1 MPTGIFPRRVNRHAV
16 IQPLDQSYRI
26 IPLTRGQNA
35 LVDSTDYKWL
45 MQWHWRAAWNSHTKS
60 FYAGR
65 GFRIG
70 EKQKTISMHRTIL
83 GCSEREFVDHINHD
97 TLDNRRENLRAATP
111 HQSSF
116 NRQKHA
122 DNRSGFKGIRKNWNK
137 WQAVIVI
144 GRKTLCLGSFESK
157 LEAADAYDE
166 AAKKFHREFAS
177 LNFPPSEDEL

>member
-35 LVDSTDYKWL
+35 LVDST
-45 MQWHWRAAWNSHTKS
+45 
-60 FYAGR
+60 
-65 GFRIG
+65 
-70 EKQKTISMHRTIL
+70 
-83 GCSEREFVDHINHD
+83 
-97 TLDNRRENLRAATP
+97 
-111 HQSSF
+111 
-116 NRQKHA
+116 
-122 DNRSGFKGIRKNWNK
+122 
-137 WQAVIVI
+137 
-144 GRKTLCLGSFESK
+144 SFESK